1 MGCKV
6 TKSID
11 AEEPMEP
18 EIVECKIKHNDHKL
32 SETYGERKTPMENL
46 QRSFSENLVKKDK
59 ENMTAYSTLEK
70 KELGSEEQ
78 KHAKLIV
85 WLQNLLQG
93 TISEEEVTVF
103 GKDVV
108 VVD

>member
-1 MGCKV
+1 
-6 TKSID
+6 
-11 AEEPMEP
+11 
-18 EIVECKIKHNDHKL
+18 
-32 SETYGERKTPMENL
+32 
-46 QRSFSENLVKKDK
+46 
-59 ENMTAYSTLEK
+59 MTAYSTLEK